1 MHIEAGLYKGRAL
14 LGPPAGSVT
23 RPITGRAKKSLF
35 DTLTDWMPGAV
46 VADLYCGTGSM
57 GLEALSRGARL
68 VALAEKDHRV
78 LARLRR
84 NIETLGAAGACR
96 VWPGD
101 VTRGLTRRLD
111 GLGEPIDV
119 AFVDPP
125 YAAVRKWNWPAA
137 ERMVFAPLADHL
149 ADDGVVVLRMP
160 DNAPLPKA
168 AGSAEEIALAGLACR
183 RVKTFG
189 DMVLALLCM
198 ES

>member
-1 MHIEAGLYKGRAL
+1 MHIEAGIYKGRAL
-14 LGPPAGSVT
+14 LSPPAGSVT

-35 DTLTDWMPGAV
+35 DTLADWMPGAV

-68 VALAEKDHRV
+68 VAFGEKDRRV

-84 NIETLGAAGACR
+84 NIESLGVADACR

-101 VTRGLTRRLD
+101 VTRGLAARLD
-111 GLGEPIDV
+111 ELGEPIDA

-125 YAAVRKWNWPAA
+125 YAAVRQWDWAAA
-137 ERMVFAPLADHL
+137 ERMVLAPLADRL
-149 ADDGVVVLRMP
+149 AADGVVVLRMP
-160 DNAPLPKA
+160 GDADLPE
-168 AGSAEEIALAGLACR
+168 GAESVKQIALAKLTCK

-189 DMVLALLCM
+189 DMVLSILGR
-198 ES
+198 